1 MPKKH
6 INSFLFQNIEQKN
19 SRAAT
24 NTFYFYPWITLFGF
38 LADWTGFL
46 YWNRADSNQLEKR
59 RKISGSIFNAF

>member
-1 MPKKH
+1 MS
-6 INSFLFQNIEQKN
+6 ILSNDEETYQFLFQNIEQKN

-46 YWNRADSNQLEKR
+46 Y
-59 RKISGSIFNAF
+59 